1 MTLVP
6 MKKICLKCGKM
17 YEFNPDVGVGL
28 FCPYCKSQGFIDKI
42 RKIIFDS
49 GKRNP
54 RLLHQK
60 LQAVF
65 LLSVFRFAVR
75 M

>member
-28 FCPYCKSQGFIDKI
+28 FCPYCNSQGFIDKI
-42 RKIIFDS
+42 RKTIFDS
-49 GKRNP
+49 RK
-54 RLLHQK
+54 K
-60 LQAVF
+60 EK
-65 LLSVFRFAVR
+65 
-75 M
+75 